1 MPFGLS
7 SGSAC
12 FQNLIDKLL
21 TGAKRFATAF
31 LDDIIIHSKGSLLH
45 YLRYLEDVFNRLE
58 LEGLKQK
65 LSKCDFLKQHMEYR
79 GHIESIHGIKSNPD
93 KVEVIGRLP
102 VPTCVKE
109 VGSFLGTVGLYRRFI
124 PEFSEKAPYLTQ
136 LTRKNAYFKWNLDCQ
151 NAFGYLK
158 TQLAN
163 SVTLA

>member
-31 LDDIIIHSKGSLLH
+31 LDDIIIHSKGSPLH

-109 VGSFLGTVGLYRRFI
+109 VRSFLGNCRIVQKIHSRVFRESPL
-124 PEFSEKAPYLTQ
+124 
-136 LTRKNAYFKWNLDCQ
+136 LDS
-151 NAFGYLK
+151 
-158 TQLAN
+158 AN
-163 SVTLA
+163 